1 MMANAVAAVVSL
13 LVGGILAIGVVLT
26 RWPAVHWL
34 AADTFYMVLTAHG
47 IDMLIFWIIFFEI
60 AVLYFCSSTLL
71 RCRIATPRW
80 PGSRFALMLIGAVMN
95 NVAVFQGGSSVMM
108 TSYVPM
114 MAAPSFYL
122 GLILFAVGALIG
134 CFVFFGTLVIAKR
147 DKTYQGSVPLVTF
160 GAITAAIIAVFTIAS
175 GAIILIPTFLMS
187 IGVVKA
193 VDPLVYRTIWWA
205 FGHSS
210 QQINVAA
217 HISIWYAVAAIAF
230 GAKPMS
236 ERVSRGAFLLYI
248 LFLQLAS
255 AHHLLADPGLST
267 NWKVVNTSYFMYFA
281 VLASMIHGLT
291 IPGAIE
297 VAQREKGY
305 NQGLFEWLRKAPWG
319 NPVFSGM
326 FISLIGFGFL
336 GGISGVMMGT
346 EQLNMIIHN
355 TIYVPG
361 HFHATVVIG
370 TTLSFMAL
378 TYFLIPVLFKR
389 EMINPG
395 LAKLQPYLFGLSMY
409 FFCLVMMGAGTLGVS
424 RRHWDMALNGA
435 AAGLRVAGRRLPDDG
450 PGRHRRR
457 GGHRRRARSTSTSP
471 SARCCGARS
480 WTQRARPA
488 RCSRRSRRPRRR
500 GGAGLR
506 FGRVRGA
513 GHVRAGHGVP
523 GGVRAVLLHQLEVP
537 VPGLGTESDV
547 PRRSACGAS
556 PAGGAD
562 QRQPAKP
569 DPRWPRGQPCNSR
582 ATSWACSSCAS
593 AW

>member
-1 MMANAVAAVVSL
+1 MTTTTYRTCPRTGLQFESQAEKLMIVNAFVAVVAL

-34 AADTFYMVLTAHG
+34 GADTFYMVLTAHG

-60 AVLYFCSSTLL
+60 AVLYFASSTLL
-71 RCRIATPRW
+71 RCRLATPKVAW
-80 PGSRFALMLIGAVMN
+80 LAFVLMLIGAVTN

-114 MAAPSFYL
+114 MASPWFYL
-122 GLILFAVGALIG
+122 GLILFAVGALVA
-134 CFVFFGTLVIAKR
+134 CFVFFGTLVVAKR

-175 GAIILIPTFLMS
+175 GAIILIPTFLLS
-187 IGVVKA
+187 VGIIKE
-193 VDPLVYRTIWWA
+193 VDPLIYRTIWWA

-255 AHHLLADPGLST
+255 AHHLLADPGVST
-267 NWKVVNTSYFMYFA
+267 AWKVVNTSYFMYFA

-297 VAQREKGY
+297 VAQRAKGY
-305 NQGLFEWLRKAPWG
+305 NNGLFEWLRKAPWG
-319 NPVFSGM
+319 NPVWSGV
-326 FISLIGFGFL
+326 FISIIGFGFL

-355 TIYVPG
+355 TVYVPG
-361 HFHATVVIG
+361 HFHATVVVG
-370 TTLSFMAL
+370 TTLTFMAL
-378 TYFLIPVLFKR
+378 TFFLIPVLFKR
-389 EMINPG
+389 EMINPA
-395 LAKLQPYLFGLSMY
+395 LAKWQPYLFGFSMY

-424 RRHWDMALNGA
+424 RRHWDMSFGGA
-435 AAGLRVAGRRLPDDG
+435 AMAYEWPGAAYLMMGLVGIAGVA
-450 PGRHRRR
+450 
-457 GGHRRRARSTSTSP
+457 AI
-471 SARCCGARS
+471 
-480 WTQRARPA
+480 
-488 RCSRRSRRPRRR
+488 
-500 GGAGLR
+500 
-506 FGRVRGA
+506 
-513 GHVRAGHGVP
+513 
-523 GGVRAVLLHQLEVP
+523 
-537 VPGLGTESDV
+537 
-547 PRRSACGAS
+547 
-556 PAGGAD
+556 AGGAIYIYITVGSLLWGKKLAGGD
-562 QRQPAKP
+562 V
-569 DPRWPRGQPCNSR
+569 
-582 ATSWACSSCAS
+582 S
-593 AW
+593 ARFTPIPPTAPTAAAQSYGSAGFAAPGTFALAMVFLVSFILYYFINWKYLSQVWGLS